1 MTCLKTSCRFRW
13 AGIGVGVTAVGV
25 VDRDILPLNRTDI
38 LEVPGLEETFEHTRM
53 LVRGQVRVSSFNGRQ
68 NICDAIH

>member
-1 MTCLKTSCRFRW
+1 M
-13 AGIGVGVTAVGV
+13 GVTAEGV

-53 LVRGQVRVSSFNGRQ
+53 LVRRQVTVSSFNGSHI
-68 NICDAIH
+68 ICNAIH

>member
-38 LEVPGLEETFEHTRM
+38 LEVPGLEETFEHIYQN
-53 LVRGQVRVSSFNGRQ
+53 VGQRTGQGVKFQ
-68 NICDAIH
+68 W